1 MHATTAEILQAY
13 KDLTRQ
19 DVIALHKYAQRH
31 LSGIFTEPL
40 DLVHEALHRSL
51 DGRRNWPP
59 GVPFAV
65 YMLQTMKSIV
75 NHERERVANRPGR
88 MVSIEV
94 GPGATALA
102 SSWPSV
108 EEQVIAFNE
117 TQLAQKAAE
126 RARQSLAGDPVALKV
141 LEGML
146 AGMSPRETCDA
157 FGFAPKD
164 YDAARHRVMRRL
176 RQSALH

>member
-1 MHATTAEILQAY
+1 MHATTAEILQAFQ
-13 KDLTRQ
+13 DLTPQ
-19 DVIALHKYAQRH
+19 DLKALHKFAQRH
-31 LSGIFTEPL
+31 LSGIYTEPL

-59 GVPFAV
+59 GLPFAI

-75 NHERERVANRPGR
+75 NHDRERMENRPGR
-88 MVSIEV
+88 MVSIEL
-94 GPGATALA
+94 GSGAAASA
-102 SSWPSV
+102 SSWTSV

-117 TQLAQKAAE
+117 IELARKVADMTREA
-126 RARQSLAGDPVALKV
+126 LAGDAVAVKV
-141 LEGML
+141 LDGML
-146 AGMSPRETCDA
+146 AGMSPRETCEHY
-157 FGFAPKD
+157 GFAPKD

>member
-1 MHATTAEILQAY
+1 MHATTAEILQAFQN
-13 KDLTRQ
+13 LTPQ
-19 DVIALHKYAQRH
+19 DQLALHKFAQRH
-31 LSGIFTEPL
+31 LSAIHTEPL

-51 DGRRNWPP
+51 EGRRNWPP

-75 NHERERVANRPGR
+75 NHDRERIENRPGR
-88 MVSIEV
+88 MVSIDN
-94 GPGATALA
+94 GTDAGALA

-117 TQLAQKAAE
+117 IELAQKAAD
-126 RARQSLAGDPVALKV
+126 RAKQSLAGDAVALKV
-141 LEGML
+141 LDAML
-146 AGMSPRETCDA
+146 AGMSPRETCEH
-157 FGFAPKD
+157 FGFGPKD

-176 RQSALH
+176 RQSAVH